1 MAFDLSQIERIHN
14 FILSTQRLGQIQ
26 CGSLKMDMLTPIG
39 KMLKA
44 PDINSLAFARQV
56 LGMVAIR
63 SSDTDEEKDGEKEAA
78 KLSDDDILQVAND
91 EVDLFAIEF
100 VNHNKWLLP
109 NDNDKRKVVTND
121 NGERIVRFVPLID
134 DFKKRDDEAG
144 SDFFVRVLRHYFDD
158 QQLRLKKMLE
168 PLSAQL
174 ASVQLS
180 DSIKKMLEPVSS
192 LLATNIYKDS
202 TLESLRMN
210 FSLSDQLKDSIKA
223 YDRSSVNGILG
234 QATYE
239 PVIPQMP
246 EIRIPENPLI
256 ETNKRLNK
264 VLELMEGMRPLASQ
278 SAELIG
284 NMNDTALRMQS
295 DSISNARKTEW
306 YTRIAI
312 GIAVISII
320 VSSIFSWLSYKNSKQ
335 DAAKNDRQI
344 EAFQKEIRNLIA
356 AQEKDRNIL
365 VKVLNDSLQSQK
377 RLKSR

>member
-1 MAFDLSQIERIHN
+1 MAIDLSQIERMHN
-14 FILSTQRLGQIQ
+14 FILPTQRLGQIQ

-44 PDINSLAFARQV
+44 SDANNVAIARHV
-56 LGMVAIR
+56 LGMVAI
-63 SSDTDEEKDGEKEAA
+63 SSFDAYEENDGQKEAA
-78 KLSDDDILQVAND
+78 SLSDDDILQITND
-91 EVDLFAIEF
+91 EVDLFATEF

-109 NDNDKRKVVTND
+109 NDNDKRQVVTTE
-121 NGERIVRFVPLID
+121 NGERIVRFIPLID
-134 DFKKRDDEAG
+134 DFKKRDDETG
-144 SDFFVRVLRHYFDD
+144 SDYFVRVLRHYFDN

-180 DSIKKMLEPVSS
+180 DSIKKMLEPVSN
-192 LLATNIYKDS
+192 LLVTNIYKDS

-223 YDRSSVNGILG
+223 YDRSSEIGMLG
-234 QATYE
+234 RAAYE
-239 PVIPQMP
+239 PVIPRMP

-264 VLELMEGMRPLASQ
+264 VLELIESMRPLASQ
-278 SAELIG
+278 SAELIS

-312 GIAVISII
+312 GIAVLSLV
-320 VSSIFSWLSYKNSKQ
+320 VSSFFSWLSYSNAKH
-335 DAAKNDRQI
+335 DAAKNDKQI

-377 RLKSR
+377 LIKSK

>member
-1 MAFDLSQIERIHN
+1 MAIDLNQIERMHN
-14 FILSTQRLGQIQ
+14 FILLTQRLGQVQ

-44 PDINSLAFARQV
+44 PDVNSLAFARQV

-63 SSDTDEEKDGEKEAA
+63 SSDKDEEHDGQKESAS
-78 KLSDDDILQVAND
+78 LSDDDILQVTND

-109 NDNDKRKVVTND
+109 GDDEKRQVVTNE
-121 NGERIVRFVPLID
+121 NGERVVRFVPLID
-134 DFKKRDDEAG
+134 DFKKRDDETG
-144 SDFFVRVLRHYFDD
+144 SDYFVRVLRHYFDD
-158 QQLRLKKMLE
+158 QQLRMKKMLE

-174 ASVQLS
+174 ASVQLT
-180 DSIKKMLEPVSS
+180 DSFKKMLEPVSS

-223 YDRSSVNGILG
+223 YDRLSVNGILG
-234 QATYE
+234 RAAYE

-246 EIRIPENPLI
+246 EIRIPENPLF

-264 VLELMEGMRPLASQ
+264 VLELIESMRPLASQ
-278 SAELIG
+278 SAELIS

-295 DSISNARKTEW
+295 DSIGNARKTEW

-312 GIAVISII
+312 GIAVLSLV
-320 VSSIFSWLSYKNSKQ
+320 VSSLFSWLSYSNAKH
-335 DAAKNDRQI
+335 DAAKNDKQM

-356 AQEKDRNIL
+356 AQEKDRSIL
-365 VKVLNDSLQSQK
+365 VKALNDSFQSQK
-377 RLKSR
+377 LIKSR

>member
-1 MAFDLSQIERIHN
+1 
-14 FILSTQRLGQIQ
+14 
-26 CGSLKMDMLTPIG
+26 MDMLTPIG